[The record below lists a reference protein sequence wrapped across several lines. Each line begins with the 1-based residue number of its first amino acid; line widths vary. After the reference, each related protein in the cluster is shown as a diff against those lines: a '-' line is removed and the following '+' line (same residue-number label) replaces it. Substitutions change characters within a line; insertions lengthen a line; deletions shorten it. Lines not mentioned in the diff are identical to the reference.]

1 MGTALRAY
9 RMVRRARDTHES
21 DAGMTLIELMWA
33 MVIFAFVATAT
44 VGALEMALKTT
55 RSDRSRVAASDLA
68 ARELEIVRNTFT
80 GSASGPGLIAD
91 ATNPDPLPGGSA
103 GQPLVV
109 DNVPYTVTR
118 NTEWIVAGTGKS
130 PCDGGATV
138 AYPSMA
144 VKISVT
150 WSLMGNTQPVTAYTV
165 LTPSK
170 NWVQSASNGYAA
182 VKVLDSTASPVKNTV
197 VTMTG
202 PGGTMT
208 DTTSDDGCAV
218 FSTSSVGS
226 WTASINQSG
235 YVDFYGN
242 QNATKNVTIAVGGLV
257 QATINYDK
265 AATATVQEATQGG
278 YNLPTSLPWL
288 TFANTGLQPTGTR
301 YVQAAGSTTTV
312 TSLWPFSDGYTMWA
326 GQCNQADPAASGGT
340 RSPAVVMAPGSSNS
354 ASVTLTGT
362 AITVRTAAGLPVTN
376 ATVTATPVSATGCNS
391 TENPMTLGVTNTS
404 GQLMTSLPAGSWTL
418 KVSGKSPSGSW
429 PSTAVLLPTSSPI
442 AMTVTTT

>member
-1 MGTALRAY
+1 
-9 RMVRRARDTHES
+9 MVRRARGTHES

-80 GSASGPGLIAD
+80 GSASGPGLITD
-91 ATNPDPLPGGSA
+91 ATNPDPLPGGTA
-103 GQPLVV
+103 GSPLVV
-109 DNVPYTVTR
+109 DNVPYTVSR
-118 NTEWIVAGTGKS
+118 NTEWIIAGTGKS

-138 AYPSMA
+138 TYPSMA

-170 NWVQSASNGYAA
+170 NWVSSTSNGYAA
-182 VKVLDSTASPVKNTV
+182 IKVLDSTASPVKNTQ
-197 VTMTG
+197 VTLTG

-226 WTASINQSG
+226 WTASINQTG

-265 AATATVQEATQGG
+265 AATATVQEATQAG

-301 YVQAAGSTTTV
+301 YVQAAGATTTV
-312 TSLWPFSDGYTMWA
+312 TSLWPFTDGYTMWA

-362 AITVRTAAGLPVTN
+362 ALTVRTAAGLPVTN
-376 ATVTATPVSATGCNS
+376 ATVTATPVSTTGCNS
-391 TENPMTLGVTNTS
+391 TENPLTLGVTNSS